1 MSTTPLSRRA
11 LVRGAAW
18 TLPTALA
25 ATAAPAVAASAACP
39 STAAIDALFAARQQE
54 VSAYDGC
61 AGTTRPTFTIWY
73 DGPGGVNG
81 YLQNANINVRNQ
93 NLCAIDTTAYPL
105 AFSVDIVNLS
115 GPDRNPGGATTLQR
129 SITATNSDGYL
140 SPLSRPGVRTSG
152 VKTESTWEAVGS
164 ETVAGASRTV
174 HSARWN
180 VVSACSVNA
189 GEDIDLQISWADGR
203 TSSGRLTDAVRLV
216 PLGMAAPQWGGGH
229 RRLLGRVRERLRA
242 RRRESA
248 AVVRERR
255 RVQPEHPLGGRAL
268 RHHDP
273 VLDDLRVH
281 PHADL
286 LRHGPLVERGEG
298 LHPHARRDLLT
309 LPLIPAPRPAAA
321 RRHAG
326 GR

>member
-1 MSTTPLSRRA
+1 MSTTQLSRRA

-18 TLPTALA
+18 TLPTAVA

-39 STAAIDALFAARQQE
+39 STVAIDALFAARQQE

-61 AGTTRPTFTIWY
+61 AGTTRPTFTIGY

-81 YLQNANINVRNQ
+81 YLQNVNINVRNQ
-93 NLCAIDTTAYPL
+93 NPCAIDTTAYPL
-105 AFSVDIVNLS
+105 AFRVDIVNLS

-140 SPLSRPGVRTSG
+140 SRLSRPGVRTSG

-180 VVSACSVNA
+180 VVRACSVNA
-189 GEDIDLQISWADGR
+189 GEDMDLQISWADGC

-216 PLGMAAPQWGGGH
+216 PLSMAAPQWAE
-229 RRLLGRVRERLRA
+229 VTDA
-242 RRRESA
+242 SSA
-248 AVVRERR
+248 ECASAYAHDAAK
-255 RVQPEHPLGGRAL
+255 VQQWYANGDGCSPNIRWEVAPSVTTTRFSTTSGYIRTPISCGTGLWSSEAKVFTPT
-268 RHHDP
+268 HD
-273 VLDDLRVH
+273 
-281 PHADL
+281 
-286 LRHGPLVERGEG
+286 G
-298 LHPHARRDLLT
+298 
-309 LPLIPAPRPAAA
+309 IY
-321 RRHAG
+321 
-326 GR
+326 

>member
-18 TLPTALA
+18 TLPTAVA

-93 NLCAIDTTAYPL
+93 NPCAIDTTAYPL
-105 AFSVDIVNLS
+105 AFRVDIVNLS

-129 SITATNSDGYL
+129 SITATNSYGYL
-140 SPLSRPGVRTSG
+140 SRLSRPGVRTSG
-152 VKTESTWEAVGS
+152 VKTETTWEAVGT
-164 ETVAGASRTV
+164 ETVAGDSRTV
-174 HSARWN
+174 YSSRWN
-180 VVSACSVNA
+180 VVRASSVNA

-203 TSSGRLTDAVRLV
+203 TSSGRLTNAVRLV
-216 PLGMAAPQWGGGH
+216 PLGMAAPQWAE
-229 RRLLGRVRERLRA
+229 VTDA
-242 RRRESA
+242 SSA
-248 AVVRERR
+248 ECASAYAHYASKLQQWYANGDGCSPNIRWEVATAVTTTRFSTTSGYTRT
-255 RVQPEHPLGGRAL
+255 PIFCGT
-268 RHHDP
+268 
-273 VLDDLRVH
+273 
-281 PHADL
+281 
-286 LRHGPLVERGEG
+286 G
-298 LHPHARRDLLT
+298 LWSSEA
-309 LPLIPAPRPAAA
+309 
-321 RRHAG
+321 
-326 GR
+326 